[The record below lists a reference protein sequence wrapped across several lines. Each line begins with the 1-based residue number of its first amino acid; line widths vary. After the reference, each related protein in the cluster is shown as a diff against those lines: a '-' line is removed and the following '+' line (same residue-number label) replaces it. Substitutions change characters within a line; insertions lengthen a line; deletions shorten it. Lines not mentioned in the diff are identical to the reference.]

1 VSLAVDVSAD
11 GIRVPLSRERVRDIA
26 RLVLRAQG
34 IREALLSVTFV
45 SRPFIAR
52 LNRRHL
58 GHAGPTD
65 VITFA
70 LGGAR
75 RGAVLGDIYIC
86 PDVARDNARAAGVGM
101 REELARLVVHGTL
114 HALGHAHPDG
124 DGRAG
129 SAMWALQ
136 ERLVRR
142 AASRVGW

>member
-1 VSLAVDVSAD
+1 MSLAVDVSAD
-11 GIRVPLSRERVRDIA
+11 GVRVPLSRERVRDIA

-45 SRPFIAR
+45 SRTFIAR

-58 GHAGPTD
+58 GHAGATD

-70 LGGAR
+70 LGGAQ
-75 RGAVLGDIYIC
+75 RGAALGDIYIC

-114 HALGHAHPDG
+114 HAIGHAHPDG
-124 DGRAG
+124 DGRAA
-129 SAMWALQ
+129 SAMWRLQ
-136 ERLVRR
+136 ERLVQR
-142 AASRVGW
+142 AARRVRW

>member
-1 VSLAVDVSAD
+1 MSLAVDVSAD

-34 IREALLSVTFV
+34 VRDALLSVTFV

-58 GHAGPTD
+58 GHPGPTD
-65 VITFA
+65 VIAFA
-70 LGGAR
+70 LGGAP
-75 RGAVLGDIYIC
+75 RGEVLGDIYIC

-114 HALGHAHPDG
+114 HALGHTHPDG
-124 DGRAG
+124 DERAG
-129 SAMWALQ
+129 SAMWSLQ

-142 AASRVGW
+142 AGRRVGW